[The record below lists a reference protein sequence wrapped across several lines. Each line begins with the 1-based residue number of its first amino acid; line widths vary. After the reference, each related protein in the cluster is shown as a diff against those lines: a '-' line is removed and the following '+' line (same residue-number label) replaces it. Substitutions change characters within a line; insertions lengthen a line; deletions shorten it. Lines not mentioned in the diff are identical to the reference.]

1 MKWQKKTIISKNIIF
16 SIIFI
21 TFLSFHGCFNSW
33 NFTEY
38 NNSLINNGILV
49 VAQGSAEDTTAP
61 VIIFIQPLENYTT
74 ITTRQFNIIVNI
86 SDENPPL
93 NGDVII
99 RISNLTNLLFNASMD
114 KENEIQWSYNWN
126 NISAYQNWEEYIIQI
141 WANDSSLTKNLGK
154 SEEFYIY
161 LNLSNG
167 LGIWTM
173 IIYIIVISL
182 IFAGMVIYIN
192 KKHQP
197 KIIE

>member
-1 MKWQKKTIISKNIIF
+1 M
-16 SIIFI
+16 
-21 TFLSFHGCFNSW
+21 
-33 NFTEY
+33 
-38 NNSLINNGILV
+38 